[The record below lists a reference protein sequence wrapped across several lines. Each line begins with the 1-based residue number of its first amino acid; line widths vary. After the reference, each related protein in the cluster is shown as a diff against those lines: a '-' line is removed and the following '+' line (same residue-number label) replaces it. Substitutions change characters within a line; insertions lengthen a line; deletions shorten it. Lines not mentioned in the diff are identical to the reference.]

1 MPPDSP
7 GRATDVQ
14 LSVVIP
20 TFNRSENLSRTVSAL
35 RNQTL
40 EAGSYEVLIVDD
52 GSKDDTAERVR
63 KMQQD
68 YPTPLFYF
76 YQQNRKQGAAR
87 NLGAASARGDLL
99 VFLGD
104 DIVPTDSFLQEH
116 LHEHQKQAKR
126 AEDASKVVVIGYT
139 TWPPDLRCTPFLEY
153 IGEQGWQFGFSLIED
168 PEDVDF
174 NYFYSSNVSIDR
186 RFFLESG
193 GFDEHF
199 KEYGWEDIELSL
211 RLKKR
216 GMELVYCPDA
226 IAYHHHETCI
236 ASFSERQRKVGHSA
250 WSFYHQHPDMA
261 EFLGIDRIPDYSRS
275 DRLKFWLLDWLCRRL
290 ESSRHFTLSRYYP
303 DLMTYYYVKGLIEAR
318 EADCEQGNVIPAI
331 VE

>member
-1 MPPDSP
+1 M
-7 GRATDVQ
+7 Q
-14 LSVVIP
+14 LSVIIP
-20 TFNRSENLSRTVSAL
+20 TFNRAERL
-35 RNQTL
+35 NQTL
-40 EAGSYEVLIVDD
+40 SALKNQTLGAGAYEVLVVDD
-52 GSKDDTAERVR
+52 GSDDDTADRVR
-63 KMQQD
+63 RVQQD

-76 YQQNRKQGAAR
+76 YQQNRKQGVAR
-87 NLGAASARGDLL
+87 NLGASNARGDIL

-104 DIVPTDSFLQEH
+104 DIVPTPSFLTEH
-116 LHEHQKQAKR
+116 LLAQQRCER
-126 AEDASKVVVIGYT
+126 SVEDASRVVVIGYT
-139 TWPPDLRCTPFLEY
+139 GWPPELERTPFLEY

-168 PEDVDF
+168 SDNVDF
-174 NYFYSSNVSIDR
+174 NYFYSSNISIKR

-226 IAYHHHETCI
+226 VAHHYHETCI
-236 ASFSERQRKVGHSA
+236 ASFSERQRKVGRSA

-261 EFLGIDRIPDYSRS
+261 EFLGIDRIPSYSWS
-275 DRLKFWLLDWLCRRL
+275 DRFKFWILAWLCRRL
-290 ESSRHFTLSRYYP
+290 ERSRHFTLSRYYP

-318 EADCEQGNVIPAI
+318 EAGCDQGKPQSVVPRMA
-331 VE
+331 E